1 MSIRFATPLDT
12 QGDSDNASLQ
22 SSSSSGDSENN
33 NYTEEDNNFDDWVSD
48 QALNRPCRSLFD
60 EEKDFPSVDEALRHD
75 QSTHGFS
82 LAETCTRLNLDLHQ
96 RIRLINYIRKDKP
109 APSQLS
115 SLTGKE
121 PFFTSDEYLLPVIE
135 DDPLLQLDL
144 DDDWSDDESPPTAN
158 LQQPNE
164 PTDLATAVRR
174 IRHLEEKLSQA
185 QKDLAD
191 YRNIVSQKVDVARF
205 AEIVSEPGPSSSL
218 TKDRV
223 DDVRDD
229 DSHYFQSYG
238 EIDIHAVMIN
248 DKVRTSSY
256 ASFILR
262 NPHLFENAIVLDVGC
277 GTGILSLFAA
287 KSGAKH
293 VYAVDA
299 SDIAEKAEKIVQANG
314 LSDVITVI
322 RGKVEEISLPDG
334 ITHVD
339 IIISE
344 WMGYALLYES
354 MLDSV
359 LRARDR
365 FLSPNGGTMAPS
377 QCRMMLV
384 LCEGN
389 ETYKDRV
396 GSWSDVYGFDLS
408 EMAKEVYDNAIVDIV
423 SPESVVSSPCII
435 KDLHLRTIAP
445 RQLDFKS
452 PFSLTCTSSKRTK
465 IRAFVL
471 YFDTFFVPGDR
482 GTDNDGGEGGSEQQ
496 QLPLDPSV
504 PVTIVKEGDPL
515 LAEIWPVGG
524 KSLPKRR
531 ASMGSSAWKA
541 KENKKGKIISFSTGP
556 LSHPTHWKQ
565 TVFLLREPIAA
576 EEGTVV
582 SGTFSCKKNGENS
595 RELDVEIHYSVKQL
609 GESSPTGETVVQIY
623 TVR

>member
-1 MSIRFATPLDT
+1 MSSIRFATPLTT
-12 QGDSDNASLQ
+12 QSPDNDSDDL
-22 SSSSSGDSENN
+22 SSSDSED
-33 NYTEEDNNFDDWVSD
+33 YPEEDNNFDDWVSD
-48 QALNRPCRSLFD
+48 EALNRPCRSLFD
-60 EEKDFPSVDEALRHD
+60 EKDFPNVDDALRYD
-75 QSTHGFS
+75 QSTHGFN
-82 LAETCTRLNLDLHQ
+82 LTETCTRLNLDLHQ

-109 APSQLS
+109 TSSQLS

-144 DDDWSDDESPPTAN
+144 DDWSDDEGPSSLAHP
-158 LQQPNE
+158 QPE

-174 IRHLEEKLSQA
+174 IRYLEEKLSQS

-191 YRNIVSQKVDVARF
+191 YRNIVSKKVDVASF
-205 AEIVSEPGPSSSL
+205 VEIISEPGPST
-218 TKDRV
+218 TKIADA
-223 DDVRDD
+223 RDD

-256 ASFILR
+256 ASFILK
-262 NPHLFENAIVLDVGC
+262 NPLLFENAIVLDVGC

-299 SDIAEKAEKIVQANG
+299 SGIADKAKKIVQANG

-334 ITHVD
+334 VAHVD

-359 LRARDR
+359 LHARDR
-365 FLSPNGGTMAPS
+365 FLSPNGGGIMAPS

-389 ETYKDRV
+389 QVYKERV

-408 EMAKEVYDNAIVDIV
+408 EMAKEVYDNAIIDVV
-423 SPESVVSSPCII
+423 PPESVVSAPCTI
-435 KDLHLRTIAP
+435 KDLHLRTITP

-452 PFSLTCTSSKRTK
+452 SFSLTCTSPMRTK
-465 IRAFVL
+465 IHAFVL
-471 YFDTFFVPGDR
+471 YFDTFFAVD
-482 GTDNDGGEGGSEQQ
+482 DE
-496 QLPLDPSV
+496 PLDPSV
-504 PVTIVKEGDPL
+504 PVTIIKEGDPL
-515 LAEIWPVGG
+515 LAEVWPVGG

-531 ASMGSSAWKA
+531 ASMGSGRKV
-541 KENKKGKIISFSTGP
+541 KENGKKKITSFSTGP
-556 LSHPTHWKQ
+556 LSHYTHWKQ
-565 TVFLLREPIAA
+565 TVFLLRDPIAA

-582 SGTFSCKKNGENS
+582 SGTFSCKKNGGNS
-595 RELDVEIHYSVKQL
+595 RELDVEIHYSVKHL
-609 GESSPTGETVVQIY
+609 EEPTVGETVVQIY

>member
-22 SSSSSGDSENN
+22 LSSSSGDSEDND
-33 NYTEEDNNFDDWVSD
+33 YPEEDNNFDDWVSD

-60 EEKDFPSVDEALRHD
+60 EEKDFPSIDEALRYD

-109 APSQLS
+109 TPSQLS

-158 LQQPNE
+158 PQQPNE

-218 TKDRV
+218 TKDGV

-256 ASFILR
+256 ASFILK

-299 SDIAEKAEKIVQANG
+299 SDIAEKAEKIVQANE

-334 ITHVD
+334 NTHVD

-365 FLSPNGGTMAPS
+365 FLSPNGGILAPS

-396 GSWSDVYGFDLS
+396 GSWNDVYGFDLS

-452 PFSLTCTSSKRTK
+452 PFSLTCTSPKRTK
-465 IRAFVL
+465 IHAFVL
-471 YFDTFFVPGDR
+471 YFDTFFVAGHRD
-482 GTDNDGGEGGSEQQ
+482 DDDGVGEQQ
-496 QLPLDPSV
+496 PLDPSV

-541 KENKKGKIISFSTGP
+541 KENKKKGKLTSFSTGP

-582 SGTFSCKKNGENS
+582 SGTFSCKKNEGNS
-595 RELDVEIHYSVKQL
+595 RELDVEIHYSVRHF
-609 GESSPTGETVVQIY
+609 GASSPGETVVQIY

>member
-1 MSIRFATPLDT
+1 MSSIRFATPLAT
-12 QGDSDNASLQ
+12 QSSDNDSDDL
-22 SSSSSGDSENN
+22 SSSDSED
-33 NYTEEDNNFDDWVSD
+33 YPEEDNNFDDWVSD
-48 QALNRPCRSLFD
+48 QALGRPCRSLFD
-60 EEKDFPSVDEALRHD
+60 ETDFPSVDDALRYD
-75 QSTHGFS
+75 QSTHGFN
-82 LAETCTRLNLDLHQ
+82 LTETCTRLNLDLHQ

-109 APSQLS
+109 TPSQLS

-135 DDPLLQLDL
+135 DDPLLLHLDL
-144 DDDWSDDESPPTAN
+144 DDWSDDDGPSSLAHP
-158 LQQPNE
+158 QPE

-174 IRHLEEKLSQA
+174 IRYLEEKLSQA

-191 YRNIVSQKVDVARF
+191 YRSIVSQKVDVASF
-205 AEIVSEPGPSSSL
+205 AEIISDPGPSTS
-218 TKDRV
+218 KAADP
-223 DDVRDD
+223 RDD

-256 ASFILR
+256 ASFILK
-262 NPHLFENAIVLDVGC
+262 NPVLFENAIVLDVGC

-293 VYAVDA
+293 VYAVEA
-299 SDIAEKAEKIVQANG
+299 SGIADKAEKIVQANG
-314 LSDVITVI
+314 LSDIITVI
-322 RGKVEEISLPDG
+322 RGKVEEIKLPDDV
-334 ITHVD
+334 THVD

-365 FLSPNGGTMAPS
+365 FLSPNGGGVMAPS

-389 ETYKDRV
+389 EVYKDRV

-408 EMAKEVYDNAIVDIV
+408 EMAKEVYDNAIIDVV
-423 SPESVVSSPCII
+423 SPESIVSAPCPI
-435 KDLHLRTIAP
+435 KDLHLRTITP

-452 PFSLTCTSSKRTK
+452 SFSLTCTSPMRTK
-465 IRAFVL
+465 IHAFVL
-471 YFDTFFVPGDR
+471 YFDTFFAVD
-482 GTDNDGGEGGSEQQ
+482 EE
-496 QLPLDPSV
+496 PLDPSV
-504 PVTIVKEGDPL
+504 PVTIIKEGDPL
-515 LAEIWPVGG
+515 LAEVWPVGG

-531 ASMGSSAWKA
+531 ASMGSVRQV
-541 KENKKGKIISFSTGP
+541 KESGKKKITSFSTGP
-556 LSHPTHWKQ
+556 QSHPTHWKQ

-595 RELDVEIHYSVKQL
+595 RELDVEIHYSVKHL
-609 GESSPTGETVVQIY
+609 EEPTVGETVVEIY